1 LFTQGEGTKRV
12 KGESL
17 WNIEGRKYF
26 TGAEAKWRV
35 IYNNEDQMK
44 VIYNKWEV

>member
-1 LFTQGEGTKRV
+1 MKRV

-17 WNIEGRKYF
+17 RNIDRRKYF
-26 TGAEAKWRV
+26 ANAEAKWRE

-44 VIYNKWEV
+44 VIYNKWELLGW